1 MVLEKCAVVVP
12 PGSGYG
18 PSGEGFV
25 RISLTAPDERIKEAL
40 DRIKGN
46 L

>member
-1 MVLEKCAVVVP
+1 MVLNKCGVVVP

-25 RISLTAPDERIKEAL
+25 RISLTAPDERIAEAL
-40 DRIKGN
+40 DRIKDN